1 MAKILVLYHSAYGHI
16 ETLADAIAAGAREVE
31 GVDVAIRRVPE
42 LVPDEVARAAHYKLD
57 QTAPIATVD
66 ELSDYDAI
74 ILGCGTRYG
83 RISSQLANFLDQ
95 TGGLWAKGVF
105 NGKVGAAFTS
115 TASQHG
121 GQESTLMSLITNLM
135 HFGMVIVGL
144 PYSYQGLLGVEEVS
158 GGTPYGAST
167 IAAGDGSR
175 RPTEN
180 ELGAARHQGRHVAER
195 PPMDCRAAGRQHRR

>member
-1 MAKILVLYHSAYGHI
+1 MAKILILYHSAYGHI

-57 QTAPIATVD
+57 QAAPIATVD
-66 ELSDYDAI
+66 ELPDYDAI

-105 NGKVGAAFTS
+105 NGKVGSAFTS

-180 ELGAARHQGRHVAER
+180 ELGAARHQGRHVADITKKLR
-195 PPMDCRAAGRQHRR
+195 G

>member
-1 MAKILVLYHSAYGHI
+1 MARILILYHSAYGHI

-31 GVDVAIRRVPE
+31 GMEVAIRRVPE

-57 QTAPIATVD
+57 QAAPIATID
-66 ELSDYDAI
+66 ELPDYDAI

-121 GQESTLMSLITNLM
+121 GQETTLMSLITNLM

-144 PYSYQGLLGVEEVS
+144 PYSYQGLLGVDEVS

-180 ELGAARHQGRHVAER
+180 ELGAARHQGRHVAEVTR
-195 PPMDCRAAGRQHRR
+195 KLRG

>member
-1 MAKILVLYHSAYGHI
+1 MAKILILYHSAYGHI
-16 ETLADAIAAGAREVE
+16 VTLADTIAAGAREVE

-57 QTAPIATVD
+57 QAAPIATVD
-66 ELSDYDAI
+66 ELPDYDAI

-105 NGKVGAAFTS
+105 NGKVGSAFTS

-180 ELGAARHQGRHVAER
+180 ELGAARHQGRHVADITKKLR
-195 PPMDCRAAGRQHRR
+195 G

>member
-16 ETLADAIAAGAREVE
+16 ETMAEAIATGAREVE
-31 GVDVAIRRVPE
+31 GVHVDIRRAPE
-42 LVPDEVARAAHYKLD
+42 LVSEEIARASHYKMD
-57 QTAPIATVD
+57 QAAPIATVD
-66 ELSDYDAI
+66 ELADYDAI

-83 RISSQLANFLDQ
+83 RIAAQLANLLDQ
-95 TGGLWAKGVF
+95 TGGLWAKGAF
-105 NGKVGAAFTS
+105 NGKVGSAFVS

-121 GQESTLMSLITNLM
+121 GQETTLMSLITNMM
-135 HFGMVIVGL
+135 HLGMVIVGL

-175 RPTEN
+175 RPSEN
-180 ELGAARHQGRHVAER
+180 ELGAARFQGRHVAEVTR
-195 PPMDCRAAGRQHRR
+195 KLHG